1 MGIEIKLN
9 NPVKDI
15 DALFKEGFKAV
26 FVGIGAHKGDKMG
39 IPGEELE
46 GVYDAIDFLRNINL
60 GKFINVGKK
69 VAVVGGGNSAIDA
82 ARVALRKGA
91 GEVHIIYR
99 REKADMPAEEE
110 EILAAEE
117 EGIKLH
123 VLTAPV
129 KVTGKGGKVS
139 GIECSKMALGDFD
152 KSGRRSP
159 KPIAGSEY
167 SIEVDMLIEAIGQR
181 PDIESIN
188 LGKVKTGRGGV
199 LEADKRTLA
208 TDQKGVF
215 AGGDAFTGPWTVIEA
230 IASGQRA
237 ASSIKR
243 FLCGKEL
250 GPRVDRQDAE
260 TFEYSS
266 VPPTD
271 ADTAEHAR
279 VKIAEI
285 RPEDRKTTMKEVAI
299 NYTAKEA
306 REECSRCLRC
316 DIG

>member
-1 MGIEIKLN
+1 
-9 NPVKDI
+9 
-15 DALFKEGFKAV
+15 
-26 FVGIGAHKGDKMG
+26 MG
-39 IPGEELE
+39 IPGEDLE
-46 GVYDAIDFLRNINL
+46 GVYDAIDFLRNLSL
-60 GKFINVGKK
+60 GKFVSVGKK

-82 ARVALRKGA
+82 ARSALRKGA
-91 GEVHIIYR
+91 EEVHIVYR

-123 VLTAPV
+123 LLTAPV
-129 KVTGKGGKVS
+129 KVIGKGGKVCA
-139 GIECSKMALGDFD
+139 IECNKMALGDFD

-167 SIEVDMLIEAIGQR
+167 TIEVDTLIEAIGQR
-181 PDIESIN
+181 PDTESLN
-188 LGKVKTGRGGV
+188 LGSVKTGRGGI
-199 LEADKRTLA
+199 LAADQRTLA
-208 TDQKGVF
+208 TDHKGVF
-215 AGGDAFTGPWTVIEA
+215 AGGDAFTGPLTVIDA

-243 FLCGKEL
+243 YLSGKDL

-260 TFEYSS
+260 TFQYSN

-271 ADTAEHAR
+271 AETAEHAR
-279 VKIAEI
+279 VRMAEI
-285 RPEDRKTTMKEVAI
+285 RPADRKTTMKEVAI